1 MNKKI
6 LALLIVAVLIYVTC
20 LTSMAAIGDRCG
32 SIYATDIKAYINGVQ
47 VKAYNIGGRTCVAIE
62 EVTSGYAYRD
72 EHRVLLVGSF
82 APDVLN
88 EYTGESRQ
96 GKIGDVIG
104 TIYATDIKTYFYDK
118 EVPSY
123 NIGGKTCVAI
133 EDIGRDNTF
142 SEIGGKYIW
151 DPIKRTISLE
161 YLYENYGDV
170 SDLLREYKYSAFI
183 NDGKIELKPALTEQS
198 MSWNMARLFPPQG
211 NAEGPVPIYYEADGE
226 MRVIGFYLGGY
237 RYYYAMRSDES
248 GNDKYYL
255 GKGSKD
261 ISCYYLDNVKEM
273 LNQIGVYRFTRE
285 EVVAAVLEAYLPYAE
300 ADVVERYDTETFTYV
315 MYIQPTP
322 KGTFAHLLCVHDAGD
337 DVDYIEIIGHQY
349 SHIIPSSVVLDR
361 EKNTV
366 TFTMAGGVN
375 QFSGESFGEIT
386 YTFDLI
392 TWEFIE

>member
-1 MNKKI
+1 MDN
-6 LALLIVAVLIYVTC
+6 T
-20 LTSMAAIGDRCG
+20 DNR
-32 SIYATDIKAYINGVQ
+32 DIKSQI
-47 VKAYNIGGRTCVAIE
+47 I
-62 EVTSGYAYRD
+62 
-72 EHRVLLVGSF
+72 
-82 APDVLN
+82 
-88 EYTGESRQ
+88 YTKMFKSR
-96 GKIGDVIG
+96 
-104 TIYATDIKTYFYDK
+104 F
-118 EVPSY
+118 
-123 NIGGKTCVAI
+123 
-133 EDIGRDNTF
+133 
-142 SEIGGKYIW
+142 W
-151 DPIKRTISLE
+151 
-161 YLYENYGDV
+161 
-170 SDLLREYKYSAFI
+170 
-183 NDGKIELKPALTEQS
+183 
-198 MSWNMARLFPPQG
+198 
-211 NAEGPVPIYYEADGE
+211 GP
-226 MRVIGFYLGGY
+226 RVIGFYLGGY

-255 GKGSKD
+255 EKGSKD

-322 KGTFAHLLCVHDAGD
+322 KGTFAHLLCVHDVGD

-375 QFSGESFGEIT
+375 QFSGEAFGEII